1 MRAELDINGV
11 FVSALL
17 VFAVA
22 AWLLT
27 AIAIRIL
34 AWAGFYRL
42 VWHRALFDLAL
53 FISIWG
59 AVAGLAGAAHFGR
72 YHP

>member
-27 AIAIRIL
+27 AIATRIL

-53 FISIWG
+53 FVAVWG

>member
-22 AWLLT
+22 AWIVT
-27 AIAIRIL
+27 TVATRIL
-34 AWAGFYRL
+34 AWVGFYRL
-42 VWHRALFDLAL
+42 VWHRALFDMAL
-53 FISIWG
+53 FMAVWG
-59 AVAGLAGAAHFGR
+59 VVARLAGAAHLGR
-72 YHP
+72 YQP